1 MKKLFLVF
9 TLFFVF
15 FASNGQYLST
25 VPPLTGGNGAGGITF
40 NLSPKVGL
48 YVDTVWCQFSG
59 SGAASVWYSPT
70 PINGTSSFPIQA
82 PNWVELVPSFT
93 ISGAGFIGVPVSGAR
108 SPLLSG
114 GQTYGFYVGQP
125 IGGGAG
131 VTYTTWNAS
140 NLDTFSNNDLVIRT
154 GQNIGYGGNMPTP
167 VNHPRQFNGAISY
180 RFANGTDA
188 GVSRLIAPVAPFIGG
203 QNVPVAIEIRNNA
216 SNNITTASVGYQF
229 NNATPI
235 TGSWSG
241 NIATLQ
247 TSNHNFPGTLSLPTT
262 GQHVLKTWVKGP
274 NNVNPDLNPFNDTL
288 FTTICFAMNGG
299 TYTVGNRTGTN
310 FRTIADAIAAVQCGG
325 IAGNVTFRIDS
336 GTYTGTH
343 TLRGPIAGLN
353 SYILSFES
361 ATGRAQ
367 DVVVTN
373 PTGCVFRLENVQNVH
388 LNDLT
393 ITRTG
398 TTFATGDYPLN
409 ITGCSDIRVEGC
421 RLVHNLNGGNTFN
434 RTLNMERS
442 TNCVI
447 TNNTLE
453 NGYYGYYLSGSSISS
468 RDNTNEFSNN
478 LIKNSAYYGAY
489 ILYQSNL
496 SMFGN
501 RFEDNFTGY
510 STFSYGTYMLSC
522 DNVNFYSNKFL
533 GQQGNYGLYLSAMD
547 GDASAPNKFYNNVFS
562 CNFNNTANPVVVYG
576 NVRQDSTATADTL
589 PDFMSFVHNTINITT
604 NSNNTANNGVGVF
617 YFNRSPAGS
626 RAFALSGLEFINN
639 NIVVKANSGFTLD
652 GTYRAIVFND
662 TFMVKSLISDNNNY
676 WINGGTNQLFRV
688 GTTDYPTFLNWR
700 GTYNQ
705 DNASIVV
712 NPQIVSNVNPIPSI
726 SSFNNLGSPS
736 YVTDDILGVGRNVVT
751 PDIGAYEFTPIS
763 NDAGVVSID
772 TPNTGSAACGFSNS
786 EPIRIS
792 VGSFGTNAVNNI
804 IVVAEL
810 NGSIIGRDT
819 IRTIIPSGTV
829 IQYTMVNARAN
840 MAAGGNYTIRVWSI
854 RNGDTNF
861 INDTASRS
869 YFNPIVT
876 TFPYIESFV
885 GQATGP
891 GVRTNVTGW
900 NVNPD
905 NGFVW
910 RWFAFNGNY
919 TTNSGPGFDKTTGVA
934 NAGNYMI
941 TYGAGTGPDAI
952 IASPCFDFTNVAAPR
967 LAYWYHMFGSNIGTL
982 YVEAERN
989 GNWIVIDSIVGQQQL
1004 AKFDPWARRVVSLN
1018 QFARSTVKI
1027 RFRAPKNGTGANQYI
1042 AIDDIEIYQ
1051 APPTDLQAA
1060 GFISPS
1066 AGVGCNVLSSN
1077 QQIKIVV
1084 RNQGSATARN
1094 FTAGYI
1100 VNNGTPVTQLVS
1112 DSVRAGDTIHVTF
1125 TTRANMAA
1133 FGTYNLTA
1141 FTSSPADTLRLNDT
1155 TRASLIN
1162 SVVSTFP
1169 FAENFESGI
1178 SGGGNAT
1185 GTLPAGW
1192 IARPNGNAIH
1202 GWYLFSGSTS
1212 STATGPTVDNTL
1224 GTSAGK
1230 YVYTETSY
1238 GSLNDSAII
1247 ESPCF
1252 DITNITNPAIS
1263 FFTHR
1268 FGATIGNMY
1277 IQYLNGSSWVTIDS
1291 LVGQIQT
1298 AEADPWV
1305 NRRYAFN
1312 KGSLTTTK
1320 IRFVALRGSSFTGDM
1335 AVDDFLFFNQVANDV
1350 APVVLVSPSNSG
1362 GCTSGVDSVRIRVA
1376 NFGTAPQTNVP
1387 VSYQLLPSGT
1397 VVNGVIPRINSGDTA
1412 LFTFATTVNTSTSGA
1427 YNFRVVTGL
1436 SSDQTRSNDT
1446 LLATYTNQTIVAN
1459 DTQNFEGSVVP
1470 SNINKG
1476 WSIRNVSG
1484 STYGFQIAN
1493 GSVGTTLSGPTVDKT
1508 LGTIAGKYI
1517 YSYGVTGLAGDST
1530 VLTSPCINLSGVDTA
1545 RLNFW
1550 FHMYGATITQLEV
1563 QARVAGSNSWVSLMT
1578 ITGQQQLSNNA
1589 PWEDTSINLNAYRGQ
1604 SIQVRFVTTRGTSSA
1619 CEVALDDINFEL
1631 KRRGGS
1637 ISDIG
1642 IARVVSPTV
1651 GTRTATIRPQVW
1663 IKNYGSTTVNIFDVK
1678 LTVNGVN
1685 TLTQSFAGVI
1695 LPGDSTLFQF
1705 TNSYNLTAPGAVTIC
1720 VSTSLLNDAGRGND
1734 SSCVSILSNVG
1745 THQLSNFGVK
1755 VYPNPAKS
1763 NLFVEFD
1770 EILSGGVF
1778 EIQNTLGQTIF
1789 SEKLGSNNLHSISV
1803 EAIQNGVYFY
1813 AITKGSLKSQGKF
1826 VIQR

>member
-15 FASNGQYLST
+15 FSSKGQYLTT

-59 SGAASVWYSPT
+59 SGTASIWYSPT

-82 PNWVELVPSFT
+82 PNWVELVASFPV
-93 ISGAGFIGVPVSGAR
+93 SGAGFVGVPVSGAM

-114 GQTYGFYVGQP
+114 GQTYGFYIGSPVGSNV
-125 IGGGAG
+125 G

-140 NLDTFSNNDLVIRT
+140 NLDTFTNNDLVIRT

-188 GVSRLIAPVAPFIGG
+188 GVSRLIAPVAPFIAG

-216 SNNITTASVGYQF
+216 SNAITTASVGYQF
-229 NNATPI
+229 NNNTPI
-235 TGSWSG
+235 TGSWTG
-241 NIATLQ
+241 NISTLQ
-247 TSNHNFPGTLSLPTT
+247 TATHNFPGTLSLPTT

-288 FTTICFAMNGG
+288 YTTICFAMNGG

-310 FRTIADAIAAVQCGG
+310 FRTVADAIAAVQCGG

-367 DVVVTN
+367 DVVITN
-373 PTGCVFRLENVQNVH
+373 PTGCVFRLDNVQNVH

-434 RTLNMERS
+434 RTLNVERTS
-442 TNCVI
+442 NSVI
-447 TNNTLE
+447 TNNTIE
-453 NGYYGYYLSGSSISS
+453 NGYYGLYASGSSISS

-489 ILYQSNL
+489 ILYQSSL
-496 SMFGN
+496 TMFGN

-510 STFSYGTYMLSC
+510 STFSYGGYMISC
-522 DNVNFYSNKFL
+522 DNVNFYNNKFL

-562 CNFNNTANPVVVYG
+562 CNFNTTSNPVVVYA
-576 NVRQDSTATADTL
+576 NIRQDSTATVDTL
-589 PDFMSFVHNTINITT
+589 PDFLSFVHNTINITT
-604 NSNNTANNGVGVF
+604 SSNNTANNGVGVF
-617 YFNRSPAGS
+617 YFNRSTFNQ
-626 RAFALSGLEFINN
+626 RVFALSGLEFINN
-639 NIVVKANSGFTLD
+639 NIVVKAGSGFTLD
-652 GTYRAIVFND
+652 GTYRALNFND
-662 TFMVKSLISDNNNY
+662 TFAVKSLISDNNNY

-705 DNASIVV
+705 DNASLTV
-712 NPQIVSNVNPIPSI
+712 NPQIVSALNPIPSI

-772 TPNTGSAACGFSNS
+772 TPTTGSAACGFSS
-786 EPIRIS
+786 AEPIRIS

-804 IVVAEL
+804 IIVAEL
-810 NGSIIGRDT
+810 NGTIIGRDT

-840 MAAGGNYTIRVWSI
+840 MAAGGNYTLRVWSI
-854 RNGDTNF
+854 RNGDINF

-876 TFPYIESFV
+876 TFPYIQSFV

-891 GVRTNVTGW
+891 GSRTNVLGW

-934 NAGNYMI
+934 GSGNYMV
-941 TYGAGTGPDAI
+941 TYGAGAGPDAI

-1027 RFRAPKNGTGANQYI
+1027 RFRAPKNGTGGNQYI

-1051 APPTDLQAA
+1051 APPTDLQSA

-1066 AGVGCNVLSSN
+1066 SGVGCNVLSAN
-1077 QQIKIVV
+1077 QQIKVVV

-1100 VNNGTPVTQLVS
+1100 VNNGTPVTQTVT

-1133 FGTYNLTA
+1133 FGTYNLVTFTA
-1141 FTSSPADTLRLNDT
+1141 SPADTLRTNDT
-1155 TRASLIN
+1155 TRASIVN
-1162 SVVSTFP
+1162 SVVSAFP
-1169 FAENFESGI
+1169 FAENFESGV
-1178 SGGGNAT
+1178 SGSGNAT
-1185 GTLPAGW
+1185 GTMPAGW
-1192 IARPNGNAIH
+1192 SARPNGTGIY
-1202 GWYLFSGSTS
+1202 GWYLFSGSTGS
-1212 STATGPTVDNTL
+1212 VQTGPTVDNTL
-1224 GTSAGK
+1224 GTTSGK
-1230 YVYTETSY
+1230 YIYTEASY
-1238 GSLNDSAII
+1238 GSTTDTAFI

-1252 DITNITNPAIS
+1252 DLTNISNPAIS

-1268 FGATIGNMY
+1268 YGSTLGTMY
-1277 IQYLNGSSWVTIDS
+1277 IQYLNGSTWVNIDS

-1298 AEADPWV
+1298 AETDPWV
-1305 NRRYAFN
+1305 NRRYTFN

-1320 IRFVALRGSSFTGDM
+1320 IRFASTKGTSFYGDM
-1335 AVDDFLFFNQVANDV
+1335 AVDDFLFFNQVGNDV
-1350 APVVLVSPSNSG
+1350 APVALVSPANNG

-1376 NFGTAPQTNVP
+1376 NFGTTLQTNVP

-1397 VVNGVIPRINSGDTA
+1397 IVNGVIPRINPGDTA
-1412 LFTFATTVNTSTSGA
+1412 LFTFGTTVNTSVVGL
-1427 YNFRVVTGL
+1427 YNFRVVSGL
-1436 SSDQTRSNDT
+1436 ASDQTRSNDT
-1446 LLATYTNQTIVAN
+1446 LLATYNNQTIVAN

-1476 WSIRNVSG
+1476 WSIRSVSG

-1508 LGTIAGKYI
+1508 LGTTLGKYI

-1530 VLTSPCINLSGVDTA
+1530 ILTSPCINLSGVDTA

-1604 SIQVRFVTTRGTSSA
+1604 SIQVRFVTTRGTSTA

-1631 KRRGGS
+1631 KRRGSS
-1637 ISDIG
+1637 ITDIG

-1663 IKNYGSTTVNIFDVK
+1663 IKNYGTTTANVFDVN
-1678 LTVNGVN
+1678 LTVNGTN
-1685 TLTQSFAGVI
+1685 ALTQSFAGNI

-1705 TNSYNLTAPGAVTIC
+1705 TNNYNLVAPGAVRMC
-1720 VSTSLLNDAGRGND
+1720 VSTSLFNDASRGND
-1734 SSCVSILSNVG
+1734 STCVNILSNVG
-1745 THQLSNFGVK
+1745 ASDVNGLGVL

-1763 NLFVEFD
+1763 TITLEFN
-1770 EILSGGVF
+1770 SMNQAMF
-1778 EIQNTLGQTIF
+1778 EIHNSLGQVVLK
-1789 SEKLGSNNLHSISV
+1789 EKLNGS
-1803 EAIQNGVYFY
+1803 AIQTIPVHFLKDGVYFY
-1813 AITKGSLKSQGKF
+1813 TITENQNKVQGKLI
-1826 VIQR
+1826 IQH